1 MKYNN
6 DIYYYLKNLQ
16 NDIIV
21 ILDRNGNKLV
31 SYIYDSWGKIVHIK
45 DGNNNEISNN
55 QEHIANINPFRYRSY
70 YYDEETNLYYLNHR
84 YYNPELGRFISP
96 DIVLGANSDI
106 LSYNLYAYVSNNPIS
121 NYDRTGNG
129 KAWNAIVSFVSNL
142 VSSVKNA
149 IAKKSNSKKKNNKSS
164 SVAGVSKSKP
174 QINKPTGPMSV
185 TADITVNA
193 KETVSSGKNST
204 TTQYINKNGIS
215 YDKNYGSWGYDITGP
230 TSADIYLSA
239 TFGKTTFKY
248 MYGVDGD
255 YFYNAFDIEKNIDK
269 ESSVDL
275 SIRNNV
281 RKDFFAFEC
290 AAIGLVT
297 LGYVLSPVAA
307 SVIAVAK
314 GFIDVIGQVSSE
326 PAYVPIW

>member
-1 MKYNN
+1 
-6 DIYYYLKNLQ
+6 
-16 NDIIV
+16 
-21 ILDRNGNKLV
+21 
-31 SYIYDSWGKIVHIK
+31 
-45 DGNNNEISNN
+45 
-55 QEHIANINPFRYRSY
+55 
-70 YYDEETNLYYLNHR
+70 
-84 YYNPELGRFISP
+84 
-96 DIVLGANSDI
+96 
-106 LSYNLYAYVSNNPIS
+106 
-121 NYDRTGNG
+121 
-129 KAWNAIVSFVSNL
+129 
-142 VSSVKNA
+142 
-149 IAKKSNSKKKNNKSS
+149 
-164 SVAGVSKSKP
+164 
-174 QINKPTGPMSV
+174 MSV

-215 YDKNYGSWGYDITGP
+215 YDKNYGSWGYDISGP

-239 TFGKTTFKY
+239 TLGKTTFKY

-281 RKDFFAFEC
+281 RKDFFAFGC
-290 AAIGLVT
+290 AAIGIVT